1 MKVLLIILDGL
12 GDRPALELGGRT
24 PLEAANTPN
33 IDRLAAQG
41 ITGLMDPIAP
51 GIAPGS
57 DMAHFVIF
65 GYSLSDFPGRGV
77 FETVGEGL
85 ELSDKDV
92 VCRASFASV
101 KEQDGYLQVVD
112 RCIGVDEECCQALAR
127 EISEKE
133 FCGIRFHFVYNGKRQ
148 GILFLKGEVSPSI
161 TDSDP
166 FCDDMPV
173 IKIQPL
179 EGVQDRGKAEHTA
192 DCLNE
197 YLRWVYRKLVNHPA
211 NASRE
216 KAELPP
222 VNFLLTK
229 WAGRRRPLISF
240 DEKYGLRGTTIASGP
255 MFRGLASEIG
265 LTFFEVKQIK
275 DAEED
280 LRNRFKVAEKAFKEA
295 YDFVHIHTKT
305 IDDAAHTKDP
315 TFKKSIIE
323 DVDKSFNYLFSS
335 QNLIQNSL
343 IIVTSDHSTPSRGE
357 LIHSGGPVPIAIV
370 GENVRRDGVEKFS
383 ELACAQG
390 GLRRIRGTDLMNIIL
405 DLTDRV
411 KYYGTRPTA
420 RDIPYHPR
428 KVIPLR
434 LFSEGGL

>member
-1 MKVLLIILDGL
+1 MRVLLIILDGL
-12 GDRPALELGGRT
+12 GDRPAPELGGKT

-33 IDRLAAQG
+33 LDRLAAQG
-41 ITGLMDPIAP
+41 VTGLMDPIAP

-57 DMAHFVIF
+57 DTAHFVIF

-85 ELSDKDV
+85 ELNDGDV
-92 VCRASFASV
+92 VCRASFAWV
-101 KEQDGYLQVVD
+101 KEQDGCLQVVD
-112 RCIGVDEECCQALAR
+112 RCIGVEEECCQALAR

-133 FCGIRFHFVYNGKRQ
+133 FGGIRFHFVYNGKRQ
-148 GILFLKGEVSPSI
+148 GILFLKGEASPNI

-179 EGVQDRGKAEHTA
+179 EGVQDKRKTKHTA

-197 YLRWVYRKLVNHPA
+197 YLKWAYRKLVNHPV

-216 KAELPP
+216 KAGLPL
-222 VNFLLTK
+222 VSFLLTK
-229 WAGRRRPLISF
+229 WAGRRRPLIPF
-240 DEKYGLRGTTIASGP
+240 DEKYGFRAATIASGP
-255 MFRGLASEIG
+255 LFRGLAAEIG

-280 LRNRFKVAEKAFKEA
+280 LRNRFKMAERAFKEG

-315 TFKKSIIE
+315 TFKKRVIE
-323 DVDKSFNYLFSS
+323 DVDKSFNYLLSS

-357 LIHSGGPVPIAIV
+357 LIHSGEPVPIAIV
-370 GENVRRDGVEKFS
+370 GENVRKDGVERFS
-383 ELACAQG
+383 ESACTQG
-390 GLRRIRGTDLMNIIL
+390 LGRIRGSDLMNIIL
-405 DLTDRV
+405 DLTDRI

-420 RDIPYHPR
+420 RDIPHQPR

-434 LFSEGGL
+434 LFSEGSL